1 MIKFLTT
8 KLYFYNLIGV
18 GLYKNK
24 FETDIYN
31 HKQIE
36 TYYLLW
42 SEANLK
48 KMNKQ
53 KKNEYEIKTL
63 QIRKFRKEHYL
74 YNIYPIINNIKP
86 LYNFANINFMCC
98 LLSYL

>member
-1 MIKFLTT
+1 
-8 KLYFYNLIGV
+8 
-18 GLYKNK
+18 
-24 FETDIYN
+24 
-31 HKQIE
+31 
-36 TYYLLW
+36 
-42 SEANLK
+42 
-48 KMNKQ
+48 MNKQ